1 MKSVN
6 EYNERVDRRENVY
19 EQREA
24 GVRRDKNAVNGGGN
38 SLNRDGYITD
48 RGRISVNGSKNTVNS
63 GKGEL

>member
-19 EQREA
+19 ERREA
-24 GVRRDKNAVNGGGN
+24 GVCRDKNTVNGGGN
-38 SLNRDGYITD
+38 NLNRDGYITD
-48 RGRISVNGSKNTVNS
+48 RGRISANGSKNTVNS